1 MLKDYYKY
9 IENNNFEENYDFN
22 IFKLISDKFYRENFY
37 LYIIAQLLKSKIILK
52 IFLEFIEVVNVL
64 IENSFQS
71 VHNFVDNNYTI

>member
-71 VHNFVDNNYTI
+71 VHNFIDNNYTI

>member
-1 MLKDYYKY
+1 MLKDYDKY
-9 IENNNFEENYDFN
+9 IKNNNFEENYDFN